1 MTAKR
6 ILPFILITAISLS
19 VISCKPACPIGPC
32 QVRMVHPHG
41 EGEYRG
47 VPIWKKQNLKYGE
60 KAPVNK
66 EQRKIKTNDKSKNK
80 N

>member
-1 MTAKR
+1 MTLHR
-6 ILPFILITAISLS
+6 IFPRLLVFLFSLS
-19 VISCKPACPIGPC
+19 FISCRPACPIEQC
-32 QVRMVHPHG
+32 HVRMVHPHG

-60 KAPVNK
+60 KLPR
-66 EQRKIKTNDKSKNK
+66 QKTKQVKNEKDKSKNK